1 MQGQTDR
8 QTDSGFPVFSAQR
21 RIARSRQANKQRLQS
36 HVGRGGIVESKEM
49 TANISSVTIGS
60 RRTKTEEVA
69 TLHFLGS
76 THY

>member
-1 MQGQTDR
+1 M
-8 QTDSGFPVFSAQR
+8 
-21 RIARSRQANKQRLQS
+21 
-36 HVGRGGIVESKEM
+36 ESKEM

-60 RRTKTEEVA
+60 KGCFRRTKTEEVA